1 MSCGTVIHPT
11 AVVEDG
17 VTLGAGCVIHPF
29 VVLRAGTVLA
39 DRVVV
44 HSFTVIGGEP
54 QDVHFKPSVV
64 SGVHIGSG
72 TVIREQCTV
81 NRATASGGAT
91 VVGEKC
97 FLMATS
103 HVGHDTR
110 LGDNVILANGTML
123 GGFTEIGDHSFL
135 GGGTGTHQFS
145 RIGQGV
151 IIAGGARVTLNIPPF
166 VMAAER
172 NDIVGLNLVGLRRRG
187 VAREA
192 IRELKDAFRAI
203 YFTAGNI
210 REVAACAI
218 EAGSFKTPE
227 AIQFLE
233 FFTTG
238 KRGFAR
244 ARRDRTVG
252 DADDA

>member
-1 MSCGTVIHPT
+1 MSGGTVIHPT

-17 VTLGAGCVIHPF
+17 VTLGAGCIIHPY
-29 VVLRAGTVLA
+29 VVLRKGTVLA
-39 DRVVV
+39 DGVVV
-44 HSFTVIGGEP
+44 HAFTVIGGEP
-54 QDVHFKPSVV
+54 QDVHFDASVA
-64 SGVHIGSG
+64 SGVRIGAG

-81 NRATASGGAT
+81 NRAATPGGAT

-103 HVGHDTR
+103 HVGHDCR
-110 LGDNVILANGTML
+110 IGDNVILANGTML
-123 GGFTEIGDHSFL
+123 GGFTDIGDHSFL

-172 NDIVGLNLVGLRRRG
+172 NDLVGLNLVGLRRRG

-192 IRELKDAFRAI
+192 IRELKDAFREV
-203 YFTAGNI
+203 YFTPGNI
-210 REVAACAI
+210 RAVAARAVK
-218 EAGSFKTPE
+218 AGNFKTSE

-244 ARRDRTVG
+244 ARRENP
-252 DADDA
+252 ADDADEA